1 MSHIYFSLK
10 SQLNDIRL
18 KQAYIL
24 FKQLKVVI
32 AVNVYLFFTSSFNKF
47 SVVLIRL
54 HDILPRHICIMKVHT
69 YKNQQF
75 YRYFSVVFLSKGK
88 LFNSV

>member
-18 KQAYIL
+18 KQAHIL

-69 YKNQQF
+69 YENQQF
-75 YRYFSVVFLSKGK
+75 YRNFSVVFLSKGK
-88 LFNSV
+88 LFNSA